1 MKRSGWVVGAVAAL
15 AVSLSACAE
24 SVAGPDELDVAGLE
38 QAAGGDLESDRGPLR
53 DELGLTDAQV
63 AAIRAIMTELRA
75 TNAPLVEQLKA
86 AEPRSEARRTIGQQ
100 IRANA
105 EAARARVHAL
115 LTAEQRAMIEE
126 HRANHPQRPHR
137 RPGRG

>member
-75 TNAPLVEQLKA
+75 TNAPLVEQFKA

-105 EAARARVHAL
+105 EAARARVHAV
-115 LTAEQRAMIEE
+115 LTAAMIEE